1 MPKVFPIRAVK
12 YLNKNIAGIYNMDFS
27 SLDFLVY
34 SSHKTSTQSLLTI
47 LEVNNYKARHCHA
60 IQTLKLTLNLDHP
73 VQKEQFIQYL
83 LNYKIKNNKKIKI
96 LSCIRNPKDRL
107 ISSFFQSFHT
117 DEIEF
122 GNKKKNDTTIT
133 VKSEDELITMY
144 EELIK
149 KNHIPGNTESLDEL
163 SFILNINV
171 LELLKKKE
179 DYYYLDHNLFEL
191 YVLDFNSII
200 NNTINLKYLN
210 NILNLDLKVLK
221 TSNLSKNKSYYN
233 KYKNVKK
240 NLGKKL
246 DSIIE
251 NQYNTFYFTA
261 F

>member
-1 MPKVFPIRAVK
+1 MNF
-12 YLNKNIAGIYNMDFS
+12 Y
-27 SLDFLVY
+27 SLDFLIY
-34 SSHKTSTQSLLTI
+34 SSHKTSTQSLISTLNA
-47 LEVNNYKARHCHA
+47 NNYKAIHCHT
-60 IQTLKLTLNLDHP
+60 IKGLKSPLKLDHN
-73 VQKEQFIQYL
+73 VQKKEFIQYL

-117 DEIEF
+117 DQIHF
-122 GNKKKNDTTIT
+122 RNIKKNDTTII

-149 KNHIPGNTESLDEL
+149 KKGLPGNLESLDEL
-163 SFILNINV
+163 STIYNINV

-191 YVLDFNSII
+191 YVLDFNCII
-200 NNTINLKYLN
+200 NNTISLKYLN
-210 NILNLDLKVLK
+210 NILNIDLKTLK
-221 TSNLSKNKSYYN
+221 TTNLSSDKIYYN
-233 KYKNVKK
+233 KYNNIKK
-240 NLGKKL
+240 KLGKKL

-261 F
+261 FKCSKV

>member
-1 MPKVFPIRAVK
+1 MH
-12 YLNKNIAGIYNMDFS
+12 FS

-34 SSHKTSTQSLLTI
+34 SSHKTSTQSLLAI
-47 LEVNNYKARHCHA
+47 LKANNYKAVHCHY
-60 IQTLKLTLNLDHP
+60 IENLKSTLNLDHP

-117 DEIEF
+117 DEIHF
-122 GNKKKNDTTIT
+122 RNIKNNNTTIN
-133 VKSEDELITMY
+133 VKNEDELITMY

-149 KNHIPGNTESLDEL
+149 KKNLPGNTESLDEL
-163 SFILNINV
+163 SIIHNINV

-210 NILNLDLKVLK
+210 NILNINLKVLK

-240 NLGKKL
+240 LLGKKL

-251 NQYNTFYFTA
+251 NQHNTFYFTA

>member
-1 MPKVFPIRAVK
+1 
-12 YLNKNIAGIYNMDFS
+12 MDFS

-34 SSHKTSTQSLLTI
+34 SSHKTSTQSLISI
-47 LEVNNYKARHCHA
+47 LRSNNYKAVHCHS
-60 IQTLKLTLNLDHP
+60 INNLYHTLKLNHL
-73 VQKEQFIQYL
+73 VKKEQYIQYL

-96 LSCIRNPKDRL
+96 ISCIRNIKDRL

-117 DEIEF
+117 DEINFRNIKE
-122 GNKKKNDTTIT
+122 NDTTVI

-149 KNHIPGNTESLDEL
+149 KKDLPGNFESLDEI
-163 SFILNINV
+163 SNIHNINV

-191 YVLDFNSII
+191 YVLDFNCVI
-200 NNTINLKYLN
+200 NETINLKYLN
-210 NILNLDLKVLK
+210 NILNIDLKVAK
-221 TSNLSKNKSYYN
+221 SSNLSKNKSYYN
-233 KYKNVKK
+233 KYKNIKK
-240 NLGKKL
+240 KIGKKL

>member
-1 MPKVFPIRAVK
+1 
-12 YLNKNIAGIYNMDFS
+12 MDFS

-34 SSHKTSTQSLLTI
+34 SSHKTSTQSLLSI
-47 LEVNNYKARHCHA
+47 LKDNNYKAVHCHLINDLNLA
-60 IQTLKLTLNLDHP
+60 LKLNHP
-73 VQKEQFIQYL
+73 VKKEQYIQYL

-96 LSCIRNPKDRL
+96 ISCIRNTKDRL

-117 DEIEF
+117 DEIHFRNIKE
-122 GNKKKNDTTIT
+122 NDTTVT

-149 KNHIPGNTESLDEL
+149 KKSLPGNVESLDEM
-163 SFILNINV
+163 STIHNINV

-179 DYYYLDHNLFEL
+179 DYYYLDHDLFEL
-191 YVLDFNSII
+191 YVLDFNCII
-200 NNTINLKYLN
+200 NETINLKYLN
-210 NILNLDLKVLK
+210 NILNIDLKVTK

-233 KYKNVKK
+233 KYKNIKK
-240 NLGKKL
+240 KIGKKL